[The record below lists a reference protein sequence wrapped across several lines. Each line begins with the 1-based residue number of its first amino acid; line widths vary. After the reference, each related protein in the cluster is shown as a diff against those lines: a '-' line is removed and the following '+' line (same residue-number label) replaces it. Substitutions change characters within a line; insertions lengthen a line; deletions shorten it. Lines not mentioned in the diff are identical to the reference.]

1 MELYVKSVRKYGA
14 ALIAALLLGSF
25 VQSTGAEAGGQIRS
39 TVPFFGLYLTEGFD
53 LNLEPDNFWARSD
66 IPNSE
71 GFWSNSDHS
80 KILRCASK
88 DDELCKNATSIMTIH
103 NLPTCTVDASFDCIK
118 SVWAVDATGKKIEGQ
133 FLNSIPVKGTTDR
146 PAIPS
151 MLLSAANGFGGLW
164 KIPGVVNSGGTEN
177 YFVSMRIDS
186 YATKSAG
193 VALDTTKFS
202 YGSVLAGIIPVKPV
216 TGNYVPMTSGVNW
229 SQSGRD
235 INAGPSYTPQR
246 ERCTVADTGICQLP
260 QDFPTGYRFGMSVQL
275 AQKVSGWFHGRIA
288 LPQIEISPKGNGQII
303 SIEADP
309 VKISTLDFVIPNAQV
324 PDSVRKVIFDGP
336 NWGLQG
342 AQNGDRIQT
351 MLNGLSNPQTMQ
363 IMNDMLPTIGD
374 KATQTTQ
381 YWSYRALNTWNN
393 PEVQKCSKSKDELGG
408 VVTTNALTYS
418 DGPPNY
424 NKETGSLE
432 YKVASPHFEANGSV
446 ASGTYDLAINSV
458 VARCI
463 YGFSTAPI
471 QAEISI
477 TSSDGEKKVATTI
490 ISEKNGWLY
499 LSAKGFTFSSP
510 TINVK
515 LSQEKV
521 AVTPTP
527 TPSAAPS
534 VAPVAK
540 KSVTIT
546 CVKGKTTKKVSGESP
561 KCPAGYK
568 KK

>member
-1 MELYVKSVRKYGA
+1 LRTEGDACGNTPVAVTAGWCA
-14 ALIAALLLGSF
+14 GN
-25 VQSTGAEAGGQIRS
+25 VTGAEAGGKIPS
-39 TVPFFGLYLTEGFD
+39 TVANFGLYLTESFD

-66 IPNSE
+66 ISSSDS
-71 GFWSNSDHS
+71 FWSNSDHS
-80 KILRCASK
+80 KILRCASS
-88 DDELCKNATSIMTIH
+88 DDELCTKATSVMTIH
-103 NLPTCTVDASFDCIK
+103 NLPTCTVDPTFDCIK
-118 SVWAVDATGKKIEGQ
+118 SVWAVDSSGKKIEGQ
-133 FLNSIPVKGTTDR
+133 FLNSLPVKGTTDR
-146 PAIPS
+146 PAIPA

-186 YATKSAG
+186 YSSKSSGA
-193 VALDTTKFS
+193 ALDTTKFS
-202 YGSVLAGIIPVKPV
+202 YGSVLAGIIPVKSV

-229 SQSGRD
+229 GQSGRD
-235 INAGPSYTPQR
+235 MNAGPSYTPQR
-246 ERCTVADTGICQLP
+246 ERCTVVDTGICQLP
-260 QDFPTGYRFGMSVQL
+260 QDFPAGYRFGMSVQL

-288 LPQIEISPKGNGQII
+288 LPQIEISPKGNGQVIN
-303 SIEADP
+303 IEADP
-309 VKISTLDFVIPNAQV
+309 VKISTLDFTIPNAQI
-324 PDSVRKVIFDGP
+324 PESVRKIIFSDAD
-336 NWGLQG
+336 WGLQG
-342 AQNGDRIQT
+342 DIRGDSIKT

-374 KATQTTQ
+374 KATQTIQ

-393 PEVQKCSKSKDELGG
+393 PEVQKCSKSRDELGG
-408 VVTTNALTYS
+408 VVTTNALTYA
-418 DGPPNY
+418 DGPPSY

-446 ASGTYDLAINSV
+446 ASGTYDLAINSA

-463 YGFSTAPI
+463 YGFSSAPI

-490 ISEKNGWLY
+490 VNEKNGWLY

-521 AVTPTP
+521 AAP
-527 TPSAAPS
+527 TPSATP
-534 VAPVAK
+534 VATVTVAK

-546 CVKGKTTKKVSGESP
+546 CVKGKTTKKVSGTSP

>member
-1 MELYVKSVRKYGA
+1 MELYVKSVPKYGA

-25 VQSTGAEAGGQIRS
+25 VQIGGAEAGARIPS
-39 TVPFFGLYLTEGFD
+39 TIPYFGLYLTESFD
-53 LNLEPDNFWARSD
+53 LNLEPSNFWANADSA
-66 IPNSE
+66 
-71 GFWSNSDHS
+71 DHS
-80 KILRCASK
+80 KMLRCASA
-88 DDELCKNATSIMTIH
+88 DDELCTNATSVKTIL
-103 NLPTCTVDASFDCIK
+103 NLPTCVVDASFDCIK
-118 SVWAVDATGKKIEGQ
+118 SVWAIDPTGKKIEGQ
-133 FLNSIPVKGTTDR
+133 FLNSLPVKGTTDR
-146 PAIPS
+146 PAVPS
-151 MLLSAANGFGGLW
+151 MMLSAANGFGGLW
-164 KIPGVVNSGGTEN
+164 KIPGVVNSGGEEN
-177 YFVSMRIDS
+177 YFASLRIDS
-186 YATKSAG
+186 FVTKAAG
-193 VALDTTKFS
+193 VPMSQSKIY
-202 YGSVLAGIIPVKPV
+202 YGNFMAGITPVKAV
-216 TGNYVPMTSGVNW
+216 SGNYVPMNIRPSWGGSFTPNS
-229 SQSGRD
+229 
-235 INAGPSYTPQR
+235 GPSYTPQGD
-246 ERCTVADTGICQLP
+246 RCTVVDTGICELP
-260 QDFPTGYRFGMSVQL
+260 QDFPAGYRFGMSVQL

-288 LPQIEISPKGNGQII
+288 LPQIEITPNGKGQIVN
-303 SIEADP
+303 IEAEP
-309 VKISTLDFVIPNAQV
+309 VKISTLDFTIPNAQI
-324 PDSVRKVIFDGP
+324 PESVRKEIFADVD
-336 NWGLQG
+336 WGIQG
-342 AQNGDRIQT
+342 DVRGSKVQT

-374 KATQTTQ
+374 KATKTTQ
-381 YWSYRALNTWNN
+381 YWSYRALNTWKN
-393 PEVQKCSKSKDELGG
+393 PEVEKCTKSKDELGG
-408 VVTTNALTYS
+408 VVTTNALTYG
-418 DGPPNY
+418 DGPPTFNSA
-424 NKETGSLE
+424 TGSLE
-432 YKVASPHFEANGSV
+432 YKVASPHFEASGAV

-490 ISEKNGWLY
+490 VNEKNGWLY

-521 AVTPTP
+521 VAAPTPTPTP

>member
-25 VQSTGAEAGGQIRS
+25 VQIGGAEAGARIPS
-39 TVPFFGLYLTEGFD
+39 TIPYFGLYLTESFD
-53 LNLEPDNFWARSD
+53 LNLEPSNFWANADSA
-66 IPNSE
+66 
-71 GFWSNSDHS
+71 DHS
-80 KILRCASK
+80 KMLRCASA
-88 DDELCKNATSIMTIH
+88 DDELCTNATSVKTIL
-103 NLPTCTVDASFDCIK
+103 NLPTCVVDASFDCIK
-118 SVWAVDATGKKIEGQ
+118 SVWAIDASGKKIDGQ
-133 FLNSIPVKGTTDR
+133 FLNSLPVKGSTDR
-146 PAIPS
+146 PAVPS
-151 MLLSAANGFGGLW
+151 MMLAAANGFGGLW
-164 KIPGVVNSGGTEN
+164 KIPGVVNGGGEEN
-177 YFVSMRIDS
+177 YFASLRIDS
-186 YATKSAG
+186 FATKAAG
-193 VALDTTKFS
+193 VPMSQSKIY
-202 YGSVLAGIIPVKPV
+202 YGNFMAGITPVKAV
-216 TGNYVPMTSGVNW
+216 SGSYVPMTIRPTWGQSNSGPN
-229 SQSGRD
+229 S
-235 INAGPSYTPQR
+235 GPSYTPQGD
-246 ERCTVADTGICQLP
+246 RCTVVDTGICELP
-260 QDFPTGYRFGMSVQL
+260 QDFPAGYRFGMSVQL

-288 LPQIEISPKGNGQII
+288 LPQIEITPNGKGQIVN
-303 SIEADP
+303 IEAEP
-309 VKISTLDFVIPNAQV
+309 VKISTLDFTIPNAQI
-324 PDSVRKVIFDGP
+324 PESVRKEIFADVD
-336 NWGLQG
+336 WGVM
-342 AQNGDRIQT
+342 GDVRGSKVQT

-374 KATQTTQ
+374 KATKTTQ
-381 YWSYRALNTWNN
+381 YWSYRALNTWKN
-393 PEVQKCSKSKDELGG
+393 PEVEKCTKSKDELGG
-408 VVTTNALTYS
+408 VVTTNALTYG
-418 DGPPNY
+418 DGPPTFNSA
-424 NKETGSLE
+424 TGSLE
-432 YKVASPHFEANGSV
+432 YKVASPHFEASGAV

-490 ISEKNGWLY
+490 VNEKNGWLY

-515 LSQEKV
+515 LTQAKV
-521 AVTPTP
+521 VTVPTPTP
-527 TPSAAPS
+527 TPTPTAAPS

>member
-1 MELYVKSVRKYGA
+1 
-14 ALIAALLLGSF
+14 
-25 VQSTGAEAGGQIRS
+25 
-39 TVPFFGLYLTEGFD
+39 
-53 LNLEPDNFWARSD
+53 
-66 IPNSE
+66 
-71 GFWSNSDHS
+71 
-80 KILRCASK
+80 
-88 DDELCKNATSIMTIH
+88 MTIH
-103 NLPTCTVDASFDCIK
+103 NLPTCAIDSSFDCIK
-118 SVWAVDATGKKIEGQ
+118 SVWAVDPSGKKIEGQ
-133 FLNSIPVKGTTDR
+133 FLNSLPVKGTTDR

-164 KIPGVVNSGGTEN
+164 KIPGVVNSGGEEN

-186 YATKSAG
+186 YSSKTAG
-193 VALDTTKFS
+193 AALETTKFS
-202 YGSVLAGIIPVKPV
+202 YGSVLAGIIPVKSV

-229 SQSGRD
+229 GQTGRD
-235 INAGPSYTPQR
+235 ANAGPSYTPQR
-246 ERCTVADTGICQLP
+246 ERCTVVDTGICQLP

-288 LPQIEISPKGNGQII
+288 LPQIEITPKGNGQVIN
-303 SIEADP
+303 IEADP
-309 VKISTLDFVIPNAQV
+309 VKISTLDFTIPNAQI
-324 PDSVRKVIFDGP
+324 PESVRKVIFSDA

-342 AQNGDRIQT
+342 DIRGDSIKT

-374 KATQTTQ
+374 KATQTMQ

-393 PEVQKCSKSKDELGG
+393 PEIEKCSKSRDELGG
-408 VVTTNALTYS
+408 VVTTNALTYA
-418 DGPPNY
+418 DGPPTY
-424 NKETGSLE
+424 NKDTGSLE

-446 ASGTYDLAINSV
+446 ASGTYDLAINSA

-463 YGFSTAPI
+463 YGFSSAPI

-490 ISEKNGWLY
+490 VNEKNGWLY

-521 AVTPTP
+521 AAPA
-527 TPSAAPS
+527 PSATP
-534 VAPVAK
+534 VATVTVAK
-540 KSVTIT
+540 KSVVIT
-546 CVKGKTTKKVSGESP
+546 CVKGKTTKKVSGTSP
-561 KCPAGYK
+561 KCPVGYK

>member
-1 MELYVKSVRKYGA
+1 M
-14 ALIAALLLGSF
+14 AALLLGSL
-25 VQSTGAEAGGQIRS
+25 VQTGVAEAGGKIPS
-39 TVPFFGLYLTEGFD
+39 TVANFGLYLTESFD

-66 IPNSE
+66 ISSTDS
-71 GFWSNSDHS
+71 FWSNSDHS
-80 KILRCASK
+80 KILRCASS
-88 DDELCKNATSIMTIH
+88 DDELCTKATSVMTIH
-103 NLPTCTVDASFDCIK
+103 NLPTCAVDPTFDCIK
-118 SVWAVDATGKKIEGQ
+118 SVWAVDSSGKKIEGQ
-133 FLNSIPVKGTTDR
+133 FLNSLPVKGTSDR

-164 KIPGVVNSGGTEN
+164 KIPGVVNSGGEEN

-186 YATKSAG
+186 YSSKTTG
-193 VALDTTKFS
+193 VPLDTTKFS
-202 YGSVLAGIIPVKPV
+202 YGSVLAGIIPVKSVP
-216 TGNYVPMTSGVNW
+216 GNYVPMTSGVNW
-229 SQSGRD
+229 GQSGRD
-235 INAGPSYTPQR
+235 MNAGPSYTPQR
-246 ERCTVADTGICQLP
+246 ERCTVVDTGICQLP

-288 LPQIEISPKGNGQII
+288 LPQIEITPKGNGQII
-303 SIEADP
+303 NIEADP
-309 VKISTLDFVIPNAQV
+309 VKISTLDFTIPNAQI
-324 PDSVRKVIFDGP
+324 PESVRKIIFSDAD
-336 NWGLQG
+336 WGLQG
-342 AQNGDRIQT
+342 DIRGDSIKT

-374 KATQTTQ
+374 KATQTIQ

-393 PEVQKCSKSKDELGG
+393 PEVQKCSKSRDELGG
-408 VVTTNALTYS
+408 VVTTNALTYG
-418 DGPPNY
+418 DGPPTY
-424 NKETGSLE
+424 NKDTGSLE

-446 ASGTYDLAINSV
+446 ASGTYDLAINSA

-463 YGFSTAPI
+463 YGFSSAPI

-490 ISEKNGWLY
+490 VNEKNGWLY

-521 AVTPTP
+521 TAP
-527 TPSAAPS
+527 TPSPTP
-534 VAPVAK
+534 VATVTVAK

-546 CVKGKTTKKVSGESP
+546 CVKGKTTKKVSGTSP
-561 KCPAGYK
+561 KCPTGYK

>member
-14 ALIAALLLGSF
+14 ALIAALLLGS
-25 VQSTGAEAGGQIRS
+25 VIQTNVAQAGGQIRS
-39 TVPFFGLYLTEGFD
+39 TVPYFGLYLTESFD
-53 LNLEPDNFWARSD
+53 LNLEPDNFWANADS
-66 IPNSE
+66 P
-71 GFWSNSDHS
+71 DHS
-80 KILRCASK
+80 KMLRCASV
-88 DDELCKNATSIMTIH
+88 DDPLCTEATSVKTIH
-103 NLPTCTVDASFDCIK
+103 NLPTCAIDSSFDCIK
-118 SVWAVDATGKKIEGQ
+118 AVWAVDSTGKKIEGQ
-133 FLNSIPVKGTTDR
+133 FLNSLPVKGSTDR

-164 KIPGVVNSGGTEN
+164 KIPGVVNSGGEEN

-186 YATKSAG
+186 GATKSVG
-193 VALDTTKFS
+193 VPLDTTKFY
-202 YGSVLAGIIPVKPV
+202 YGSVTAGIIPVKAV
-216 TGNYVPMTSGVNW
+216 TGSYVPMTTRPNW
-229 SQSGRD
+229 GQSGS
-235 INAGPSYTPQR
+235 NQNSGPSYTPQGD
-246 ERCTVADTGICQLP
+246 RCTVVDTGFCELP
-260 QDFPTGYRFGMSVQL
+260 QDFPAGYRFGMSVQL

-288 LPQIEISPKGNGQII
+288 LPQIEITSKGAGQII

-309 VKISTLDFVIPNAQV
+309 VKISTLDFLIPNAQV
-324 PDSVRKVIFDGP
+324 PDSVRKVVFDGP
-336 NWGLQG
+336 DWGLQG
-342 AQNGDRIQT
+342 AQNGDRIKT

-381 YWSYRALNTWNN
+381 YWSYRALNTWQN
-393 PEVQKCSKSKDELGG
+393 PEIQKCTKSKDELGG
-408 VVTTNALTYS
+408 VVTTNALTYG
-418 DGPPNY
+418 DGPPTF

-463 YGFSTAPI
+463 YGFSNAPI

-490 ISEKNGWLY
+490 VNEKNGWLY

-521 AVTPTP
+521 VVPTPTP
-527 TPSAAPS
+527 TPSAVAS

-561 KCPAGYK
+561 KCPTGYK

>member
-1 MELYVKSVRKYGA
+1 
-14 ALIAALLLGSF
+14 
-25 VQSTGAEAGGQIRS
+25 
-39 TVPFFGLYLTEGFD
+39 
-53 LNLEPDNFWARSD
+53 
-66 IPNSE
+66 
-71 GFWSNSDHS
+71 
-80 KILRCASK
+80 
-88 DDELCKNATSIMTIH
+88 
-103 NLPTCTVDASFDCIK
+103 
-118 SVWAVDATGKKIEGQ
+118 
-133 FLNSIPVKGTTDR
+133 
-146 PAIPS
+146 

-186 YATKSAG
+186 FSSKTTG
-193 VALDTTKFS
+193 VPLDTTKFS
-202 YGSVLAGIIPVKPV
+202 YGSVLAGIIPVKSV

-229 SQSGRD
+229 GQSGRD
-235 INAGPSYTPQR
+235 MNAGPSYTPQR
-246 ERCTVADTGICQLP
+246 ERCTVVDTGICQLP

-288 LPQIEISPKGNGQII
+288 LPQIEITPKGNGQII
-303 SIEADP
+303 NIEADP
-309 VKISTLDFVIPNAQV
+309 VKISTLDFTIPNAQI
-324 PDSVRKVIFDGP
+324 PESVRKIIFSDAD
-336 NWGLQG
+336 WGLQG
-342 AQNGDRIQT
+342 DIRGDSIKT

-374 KATQTTQ
+374 KATQTIQ

-393 PEVQKCSKSKDELGG
+393 PEVQKCSKSRDELGG
-408 VVTTNALTYS
+408 VVTTNALTYG
-418 DGPPNY
+418 DGPPTY
-424 NKETGSLE
+424 NKDTGSLE

-446 ASGTYDLAINSV
+446 ASGTYDLAINSA

-463 YGFSTAPI
+463 YGFSSAPI

-490 ISEKNGWLY
+490 VNEKNGWLY

-521 AVTPTP
+521 VAPAP
-527 TPSAAPS
+527 APS
-534 VAPVAK
+534 ESPVVAPVAK
-540 KSVTIT
+540 KKVTIS
-546 CVKGKTTKKVSGESP
+546 CVKGKTTKKVTAISP